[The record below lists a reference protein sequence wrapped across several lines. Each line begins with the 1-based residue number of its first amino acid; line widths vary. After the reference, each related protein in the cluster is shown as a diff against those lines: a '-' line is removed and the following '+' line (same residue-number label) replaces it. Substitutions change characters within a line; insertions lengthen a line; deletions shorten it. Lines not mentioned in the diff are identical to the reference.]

1 MYNSVSDNV
10 VLKFE
15 WDPAKAQS
23 NLAKHGVS
31 FELATRV
38 WDDPLHVVLA
48 DGFEGGEQ
56 RWHAV
61 GLVGEIVLLV
71 VVHAYPMRMTKNE
84 FGLLAPERRPA
95 RKGHDMSKKPL
106 SAEERDQL
114 AKLAALPE
122 DQIDT
127 TDIPEAPEASWTDV
141 RRADLYRPV
150 KKPVT
155 IRLDADVL
163 TWFKE
168 HSASS
173 GYQTEINKVLRRH
186 VSEAEKKRA

>member
-1 MYNSVSDNV
+1 
-10 VLKFE
+10 
-15 WDPAKAQS
+15 
-23 NLAKHGVS
+23 
-31 FELATRV
+31 
-38 WDDPLHVVLA
+38 
-48 DGFEGGEQ
+48 
-56 RWHAV
+56 
-61 GLVGEIVLLV
+61 
-71 VVHAYPMRMTKNE
+71 
-84 FGLLAPERRPA
+84 
-95 RKGHDMSKKPL
+95 MSKKPL

-127 TDIPEAPEASWTDV
+127 VDIPEAPEASWTDV

-186 VSEAEKKRA
+186 VAEAEKKRA

>member
-1 MYNSVSDNV
+1 
-10 VLKFE
+10 
-15 WDPAKAQS
+15 
-23 NLAKHGVS
+23 
-31 FELATRV
+31 
-38 WDDPLHVVLA
+38 
-48 DGFEGGEQ
+48 
-56 RWHAV
+56 
-61 GLVGEIVLLV
+61 
-71 VVHAYPMRMTKNE
+71 
-84 FGLLAPERRPA
+84 
-95 RKGHDMSKKPL
+95 MSKKPL

-127 TDIPEAPEASWTDV
+127 VDIPEAPEASWTDV

-173 GYQTEINKVLRRH
+173 GYQTEINRVLRRH
-186 VSEAEKKRA
+186 VAEAEKKRA